1 LFPAA
6 WLCNELDMSLLHQAL
21 VFLAATVV
29 AVPLFKKLGLGSVL
43 GYLAAGMVIGPWG
56 VKAISDVES
65 ILHFAEFGVV
75 LLLFLIGLELQPSRL
90 WELRKSVFGLGGVQ
104 VLGTGA
110 ALAGVGLLAGL
121 SPAAAVV
128 AGLGLS
134 LSSTA
139 FALQLLA
146 EKNELTSAHGQA
158 SFGILLFQ
166 DLAVIPLLALL
177 PVLGVSETAST
188 EPGWLSA
195 LKGAGVLVAV
205 VLAGRFLLR
214 PVFKVVGS
222 FHSQELFTATALL
235 LVIGTAALVSAVGL
249 SMALG
254 AFLAGVLLA
263 DSEFRH
269 ELEAD
274 LEPFKGL
281 LLGLFFIAVGMSVN
295 IGLVQASPLLVLGL
309 VLGLV
314 AIKAVV
320 LFLIG
325 RVSTGSSETGLS
337 MGIVISQGGEF
348 AFVLFGLAVGFKVM
362 DKALAELLV
371 VVVSLSMVTT
381 PLLFTAYS
389 RWIRPR
395 FQKKVQREYD
405 VEVHEDNPV
414 IIAGMGRVGQVIGRV
429 LRAKRIGFTALD
441 ANPEHIDFLKRFGNK
456 IYYGDASRLD
466 LLRAARAEKAKIF
479 ILAIDDIAASV
490 RTAETVIQHFPH
502 LTIFARARNR
512 QHAYQLLNLGIKHVM
527 RETWVS
533 SLEQAREVLEELGLT
548 YSESR
553 QTLERFRQHDENLLL
568 STYPHH
574 KDEKKLMEMAAQAR
588 KELESLFEQDAKQ
601 KAS

>member
-1 LFPAA
+1 
-6 WLCNELDMSLLHQAL
+6 MSFLPQAL
-21 VFLAATVV
+21 VFLAAAVV
-29 AVPLFKKLGLGSVL
+29 AVPLFKRLGLGSVL
-43 GYLAAGMVIGPWG
+43 GYLAAGMIIGPWG
-56 VKAISDVES
+56 IGVISDVES

-90 WELRKSVFGLGGVQ
+90 WELRKSVFGLGGMQ

-110 ALAGVGLLAGL
+110 LLTAAGLLLGL
-121 SPAAAVV
+121 KPTTAVII
-128 AGLGLS
+128 GLGLS

-146 EKNELTSAHGQA
+146 EKNELPTEYGRA

-177 PVLGVSETAST
+177 PILGASDTPST
-188 EPGWLSA
+188 EPAWLSA
-195 LKGAGVLVAV
+195 LKGAGVLIAV
-205 VLAGRFLLR
+205 VLAGRYVLR
-214 PVFKVVGS
+214 PVFKLVAS

-235 LVIGTAALVSAVGL
+235 LVMGTAALVSAVGL

-274 LEPFKGL
+274 IEPFKGL

-295 IGLVQASPLLVLGL
+295 IGLVSTSPLLVTGL

-314 AIKAVV
+314 AIKAVA
-320 LFLIG
+320 LFAIG
-325 RVSTGSSETGLS
+325 RWTFGGSEQALS
-337 MGIVISQGGEF
+337 MAIVISQGGEF
-348 AFVLFGLAVGFKVM
+348 AFVLFRLAVDFQVM
-362 DKALAELLV
+362 EGSLADLMV

-381 PLLFTAYS
+381 PLLFTAYA
-389 RWIRPR
+389 RWLRPR
-395 FQKKVQREYD
+395 FQKKVHREFD
-405 VEVHEDNPV
+405 VAPEQDNPV
-414 IIAGMGRVGQVIGRV
+414 IIAGMGRVGQVVARL
-429 LRAKRIGFTALD
+429 LRARRIGFTALD
-441 ANPEHIDFLKRFGNK
+441 ASPEHIDFLKRFGNK

-466 LLRAARAEKAKIF
+466 LLRAARADKAKVF
-479 ILAIDDIAASV
+479 VLAIDDIEASV

-512 QHAYQLLNLGIKHVM
+512 QHSYRLLNMGIQHVI

-533 SLEQAREVLEELGLT
+533 SLEMAREVLEDLGYS

-553 QTLERFRQHDENLLL
+553 RTLERFRQHDEELLL
-568 STYPHH
+568 ATYPYH
-574 KDEKKLMEMAAQAR
+574 KDEKKLVEMAAQAR
-588 KELESLFEQDAKQ
+588 KELESLFEQDANEQ
-601 KAS
+601 KKVG